1 MFELDQKTTGAAKLY
16 VVGCGGCGNNAINR
30 MISAGMQGVTF
41 IAVNTD
47 AQQLA
52 GSKAEKVIQIGE
64 KLTRGLGAG
73 GRPEIGKKSAEESV
87 EEIAN
92 ALKDADMCFI
102 TAGMGGGTGTGS
114 ASIIAKV
121 AKEMGI
127 LTVGVVTKPFGFE
140 GKQRAKNAEIG
151 IEDLKK
157 EVDTLLVIPNDK
169 LLTLVDKK
177 TTMKEAFQLADEV
190 LRQGVQGISDL
201 IYFPGEINLDFA
213 DVKTIMQNKGIAHL
227 GVGAATGENRAAV
240 AAKTAIESPLLDTGI
255 DGATGILINITGG
268 PNLGLL
274 EANEAA
280 ELIREAAHPDAEIIF
295 GMTINEKIEDEII
308 VTVIATGFGDNQKV
322 STSSIFSNSSAIGL
336 GNFAQDKE
344 IAMTSIQTPAF
355 VEGMN
360 LDKKPV
366 MNMNPMPSYQPDVD
380 IDIPVFLQ
388 GVKKK

>member
-16 VVGCGGCGNNAINR
+16 VVGCGGCGNNAVNR
-30 MISAGMQGVTF
+30 MINAGMQGVTF
-41 IAVNTD
+41 VAVNTD
-47 AQQLA
+47 AQALA
-52 GSKAEKVIQIGE
+52 GSQAEKIIQIGE

-87 EEIAN
+87 EEIIN
-92 ALKDADMCFI
+92 ALKDADMVFI

-114 ASIIAKV
+114 ASIIAKC
-121 AKEMGI
+121 AREMGI
-127 LTVGVVTKPFGFE
+127 LTVGVVTKPFSFE

-151 IEDLKK
+151 IEELKK

-227 GVGAATGENRAAV
+227 GVGAATGENRAEV

-255 DGATGILINITGG
+255 EGATGILINITGG

-280 ELIREAAHPDAEIIF
+280 ELIRAAADPEAVKKAAELINKAERPIVIAGSGAFLAHAEKELTEFIEKTDTPIFTRNAGRGIVPDSHPLAMCIGSNKHPVCGAAIQYSDL
-295 GMTINEKIEDEII
+295 III
-308 VTVIATGFGDNQKV
+308 VGT
-322 STSSIFSNSSAIGL
+322 
-336 GNFAQDKE
+336 E
-344 IAMTSIQTPAF
+344 
-355 VEGMN
+355 
-360 LDKKPV
+360 LD
-366 MNMNPMPSYQPDVD
+366 
-380 IDIPVFLQ
+380 IL
-388 GVKKK
+388 

>member
-1 MFELDQKTTGAAKLY
+1 MFELDSKPAAGAKLY
-16 VVGCGGCGNNAINR
+16 VVGCGGCGNNAVNR
-30 MISAGMQGVTF
+30 MIAAGMQGVTF
-41 IAVNTD
+41 VAVNTD

-52 GSKAEKVIQIGE
+52 GSHAEKIIQIGE

-87 EEIAN
+87 EEIIN
-92 ALKDADMCFI
+92 ALKDADMVFI

-114 ASIIAKV
+114 ASIIAKC
-121 AKEMGI
+121 AREMGI
-127 LTVGVVTKPFGFE
+127 LTVGVVTKPFSFE
-140 GKQRAKNAEIG
+140 GRQRAKNAELG
-151 IEDLKK
+151 IEELKK

-227 GVGAATGENRAAV
+227 GVGAATGENRAEE
-240 AAKTAIESPLLDTGI
+240 AAKAAIESPLLDTGI
-255 DGATGILINITGG
+255 EGATGILINITGG
-268 PNLGLL
+268 ANLGLL

-280 ELIREAAHPDAEIIF
+280 ELIRAAADPEAEIIF
-295 GMTINEKIEDEII
+295 GMTINEKIEDEIV
-308 VTVIATGFGDNQKV
+308 VTVIATGFGAKK
-322 STSSIFSNSSAIGL
+322 TTELFSNGTGL
-336 GNFAQDKE
+336 GIGTFGQDKE
-344 IAMTSIQTPAF
+344 ISMSTIQTPSF
-355 VEGMN
+355 VDGIAM
-360 LDKKPV
+360 DKKPSMTMS
-366 MNMNPMPSYQPDVD
+366 MNSMPSYQPEVD

-388 GVKKK
+388 GSKKK